1 MNLIQYETKIRLHV
15 VHLHTLLLT
24 NILQTLANINGMEM
38 GEYTNDM
45 GIHVKTDV
53 CELTKDRSFGA

>member
-1 MNLIQYETKIRLHV
+1 
-15 VHLHTLLLT
+15 
-24 NILQTLANINGMEM
+24 MEM

-53 CELTKDRSFGA
+53 CELTKDPTSIIAPIIKAINVAPDNCPPKPVCK